1 MRTLVIGATGNIG
14 AVAAATLEHR
24 GHEVLRASR
33 SSRPDIDITDGDSIR
48 RLFETVGE
56 VDAVVVAAGSV
67 PFKPLAE
74 LTAEDYTAGFTA
86 KTLGQIEVV
95 RQALGRVRERGSIT
109 LTTGVLSREPI
120 ATGAAASMANG
131 ALESFVIT
139 AAAEAPRGIRIN
151 AVSPNVLA
159 NSPGFHPLFPGQRP
173 VTDEEVG
180 TAYVLAVEGIVTGR
194 IIRVPAAG

>member
-14 AVAAATLEHR
+14 AVAAATLESR

-33 SSRPDIDITDGDSIR
+33 SSRPDVDITDGDSIR
-48 RLFETVGE
+48 RLFQTVGT

-86 KTLGQIEVV
+86 KTLGQTAVV
-95 RQALGRVRERGSIT
+95 RQALERVSDRGSIT
-109 LTTGVLSREPI
+109 LTTGVLAREPI
-120 ATGAAASMANG
+120 ATGAAAAMANG
-131 ALESFVIT
+131 ALESFVVT

-159 NSPGFHPLFPGQRP
+159 NSPAFHPVFPGQRP
-173 VTDEEVG
+173 VTDDEVG

>member
-14 AVAAATLEHR
+14 AVAAATLESR

-33 SSRPDIDITDGDSIR
+33 SSRPDVDITDGDSIR
-48 RLFETVGE
+48 RLFQTVGT

-86 KTLGQIEVV
+86 KTLGQIAVV
-95 RQALGRVRERGSIT
+95 RQALERVSDRGSIT
-109 LTTGVLSREPI
+109 LTTGVLAREPI
-120 ATGAAASMANG
+120 ATGAAAAMANG
-131 ALESFVIT
+131 ALESFVVT

-159 NSPGFHPLFPGQRP
+159 NSPAFHPVFPGQRP
-173 VTDEEVG
+173 VTDDEVG